1 MYDLLIVSGRVPDF
15 EHNVWRKG
23 PVAVQDGK
31 IVAVGDEVR
40 STEARTVIDAAGKIV
55 SPGFIDIH
63 MHEEDFLNDGAHFEI
78 SVLMRNMGVTT
89 AVGGNCG
96 THAQPIKAFREAA
109 ERLGGLPIH
118 YYMLTGYNTFR
129 EELGLG
135 CYDTA
140 TEDQIKH
147 MTNRVIQEIRDG
159 AKGVSFGGEY
169 DPGIS
174 SEEILRVLAA
184 LDDQILVSMHY
195 RTDAMKDFSALH
207 EMIELAER
215 SGKKFQIS
223 HLSSYGAMG
232 QMKEILPILNEAIR
246 KNPRLDYDT
255 YPYAAFATS
264 IGSAVF
270 DEGWVERWGKGYEC
284 IMLLHEPYCGVRC
297 DRELFEK
304 VRKEKPDMSVAG
316 FVMEEEDIAMAIA
329 NRYGMICSDGGTSHW
344 KGHPRSSGT
353 FPRVLGKYVR
363 EENVLSL
370 MDALRKMTFRPAQ
383 RLGLERRKGVIASGA
398 DADIVIFDPDII
410 SDTSDFSEACRMPVG
425 IDFVIV
431 GGTVVLKNGKETG
444 ALPGQLL

>member
-15 EHNVWRKG
+15 EHNTWRTG

-96 THAQPIKAFREAA
+96 IHAQPIKAFREAA

-223 HLSSYGAMG
+223 HLSSDGAM
-232 QMKEILPILNEAIR
+232 
-246 KNPRLDYDT
+246 
-255 YPYAAFATS
+255 
-264 IGSAVF
+264 
-270 DEGWVERWGKGYEC
+270 
-284 IMLLHEPYCGVRC
+284 
-297 DRELFEK
+297 
-304 VRKEKPDMSVAG
+304 
-316 FVMEEEDIAMAIA
+316 
-329 NRYGMICSDGGTSHW
+329 
-344 KGHPRSSGT
+344 
-353 FPRVLGKYVR
+353 
-363 EENVLSL
+363 
-370 MDALRKMTFRPAQ
+370 
-383 RLGLERRKGVIASGA
+383 
-398 DADIVIFDPDII
+398 
-410 SDTSDFSEACRMPVG
+410 
-425 IDFVIV
+425 
-431 GGTVVLKNGKETG
+431 
-444 ALPGQLL
+444 